1 MSGNLRRHAA
11 DMAAHGQSLWYDGIS
26 RGMLLSGELDRLV
39 AEGVTGLT
47 TNPSIFRDAVSGG
60 DEYDRDIAS
69 AKLMRVSPE
78 DTYEQIVAQD
88 VGMAAAILAGV
99 HHDTDGADGF
109 VSMGIS
115 PLLERTDE
123 MVLAAVRML
132 FLVGRSPNVMVKV
145 PSTPEGIAAGRELLQ
160 RGVHVNFTLLFSV
173 EAYRSVIAAHGAF
186 AADGTESVASFFVR
200 RVDAAV
206 DALASDRGLGSGV
219 KGVAGVAGCREAYAE
234 FRKAGPVFGGSR
246 PQRLLWAS
254 TGANRGYE
262 DIHYPRRLVA
272 RDTVITLPPG
282 TVSAIDMYD
291 GDLGPPMRPDE
302 HALRPVAR
310 AGIDMAR
317 VAGSLLAEGLEKFA
331 AAHRAAVESVREKM
345 EIG

>member
-1 MSGNLRRHAA
+1 MSGNLRRHAEK
-11 DMAAHGQSLWYDGIS
+11 MASHGQSLWYDGIS

-39 AEGVTGLT
+39 SEGVTGLT
-47 TNPSIFRDAVSGG
+47 TNPSIFRDAIEGG

-78 DTYEQIVAQD
+78 DTYEQIVARD
-88 VGMAAAILAGV
+88 VGTAAAMLAGV
-99 HHDTDGADGF
+99 HRDTGGADGF
-109 VSMGIS
+109 VSMEVS

-123 MVLAAVRML
+123 MVLAAMRML

-160 RGVHVNFTLLFSV
+160 RGMHVNFTLLFSV
-173 EAYRSVIAAHGAF
+173 EAYRDVIAAHGAF

-200 RVDAAV
+200 RADAAV
-206 DALASDRGLGSGV
+206 DAMVDDRGLESGIR
-219 KGVAGVAGCREAYAE
+219 GTAGVAGCRAAYAE
-234 FRKAGPVFGGSR
+234 FAKAAPMFAGSR

-262 DIHYPRRLVA
+262 DVHYPRRLVA

-282 TVSAIDMYD
+282 TISALDMYD
-291 GDLGPPMRPDE
+291 GDLGPPMLPDE
-302 HALRPVAR
+302 HALRPVAL

-317 VAGSLLAEGLEKFA
+317 VSGSLLAEGLEKFA
-331 AAHRAAVESVREKM
+331 GAHRAAVESVREKM